1 MNYKKIIRTLA
12 FLTLSIAALAV
23 SPVIKAEEGQVVFVC
38 EFGTAKSLMAAS
50 YFNQLA
56 EQKGLAV
63 RALARA
69 SAPKSGVHSLP
80 LQ

>member
-1 MNYKKIIRTLA
+1 
-12 FLTLSIAALAV
+12 
-23 SPVIKAEEGQVVFVC
+23 
-38 EFGTAKSLMAAS
+38 MAAS

-69 SAPKSGVHSLP
+69 SAPKSLMF
-80 LQ
+80 LLL